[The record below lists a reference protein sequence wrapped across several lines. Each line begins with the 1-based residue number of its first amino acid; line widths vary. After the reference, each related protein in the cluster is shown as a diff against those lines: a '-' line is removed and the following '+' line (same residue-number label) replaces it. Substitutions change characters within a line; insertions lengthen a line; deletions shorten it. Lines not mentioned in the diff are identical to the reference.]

1 MVMIRAGKDE
11 YTVVVVNRGQF
22 ARLWEWEIYRN
33 GQPLPVRLRR
43 ENFRS
48 QPAALAAGK
57 IALRGFLEA
66 LAREQNN

>member
-1 MVMIRAGKDE
+1 MSRPHREDE
-11 YTVVVVNRGQF
+11 YTVVVVNRGL

-57 IALRGFLEA
+57 LALHGFLEA